1 MQWLILAGTSGAG
14 KSVALAALEDVGFHC
29 VNNLPASLLPEF
41 GRFLRSA
48 GHQKVAASIDTKT
61 AGELYLLPSVLKR
74 LREEDRDVQF
84 IFLDAKIE
92 TLVKRFSE
100 TRRRHPLDDGHRTLK
115 ECIVYEKNLLGE
127 ILDIDYRLDTSD
139 LRPTALRAWMKDLIK
154 VDTQEIVLQ
163 FQSFGFKHGVPHDAD
178 FVFDVRC
185 LPNPFYEPALASL
198 TGLDMPVKEFLKNIP
213 DVQAMINE
221 IKGFVERWLPCFIK
235 DQRSYLTVA
244 IGCTGGQHRSVCIA
258 EALAEYFSH
267 QNNETLVRH
276 RELTIKNH

>member
-1 MQWLILAGTSGAG
+1 MRWLILAGTSGAG
-14 KSVALAALEDVGFHC
+14 KSVALGALEDVGFHC
-29 VNNLPASLLPEF
+29 VNNLPASLLPDF
-41 GRFLRSA
+41 GRFLRST
-48 GHQKVAASIDTKT
+48 GHQRVAASIDTKT
-61 AGELYLLPSVLKR
+61 AGELHLLPSVLQR

-139 LRPTALRAWMKDLIK
+139 LRPTALRAWMKDLVK
-154 VDTQEIVLQ
+154 VDSKEIVLQ

-185 LPNPFYEPALASL
+185 LPNPFYEPSLAAL
-198 TGLDMPVKEFLKNIP
+198 TGLDLPVQEFLCNLP
-213 DVQAMINE
+213 DAQLMIE
-221 IKGFVERWLPCFIK
+221 DIKRFVERWLPHFVK

-244 IGCTGGQHRSVCIA
+244 IGCTGGQHRSVFIA
-258 EALAEYFSH
+258 EELARYFNDK
-267 QNNETLVRH
+267 NNEILVRH
-276 RELTIKNH
+276 RELSTKNY